1 MEDSFKVK
9 VNGDQ
14 EFNLSLKD
22 LNLLDAIQT
31 SVDSYHV
38 LINNK
43 PYLAQVVASDF
54 HNKQYEIRINSRR
67 YTVDIAD
74 KLDVLIADMGFS
86 LASSSNISSIEAPM
100 PGLILDIN
108 VHVGQEVNEDDALL
122 VLEAM
127 KMENIITAP
136 RQGIIKAIHASKGNP
151 VDRGHLLIEFE

>member
-43 PYLAQVVASDF
+43 PYKAQVVASDF

>member
-38 LINNK
+38 LLNNK
-43 PYLAQVVASDF
+43 PYKAQVVASDF

-151 VDRGHLLIEFE
+151 VDRGHMLIEFE

>member
-43 PYLAQVVASDF
+43 PYKAQVVASDF

-136 RQGIIKAIHASKGNP
+136 RHGIIKAIHASKGNP

>member
-9 VNGDQ
+9 VNGDH

-43 PYLAQVVASDF
+43 PYKAQVVASDF